1 MSGVFVVADENA
13 AAGRRK
19 DRDRVDEFDAGLG
32 TGSERTAWIFS
43 EVVNRSQIILA
54 WKIRDT
60 VVSVEFA
67 LWNAANRAHPS
78 KKVRG
83 SRTSGHEQCRGPG
96 GKE

>member
-43 EVVNRSQIILA
+43 EVVSYSVFRAREIGDALA
-54 WKIRDT
+54 RI
-60 VVSVEFA
+60 
-67 LWNAANRAHPS
+67 AHAHLPTND
-78 KKVRG
+78 REYG
-83 SRTSGHEQCRGPG
+83 IHRWTSGDKQRRGRG
-96 GKE
+96 CEE